1 MEFANIRIA
10 VERLAGRIRPDIIK
24 IGHNKVLNESLNFQ
38 SPSFLDNVLERK
50 ITRATLANALV

>member
-1 MEFANIRIA
+1 MEFANIKIA
-10 VERLAGRIRPDIIK
+10 VDRLAGRTSPDIIK

-50 ITRATLANALV
+50 IRRATLASALV